1 LKVAD
6 AYNKVHSLI
15 SEPCVKDYVAQS
27 WVSLTQVKEEHYR
40 ALSHYHVACGLLS
53 LLKKSSPK
61 KHAAPKPPAAVKVP
75 QVIDANDNNNGSL
88 SLPNRTRDTLQY
100 IHAPYEEDDAK
111 MQLEIKVPRDEAECR
126 LLGESS
132 IGKKYLIDYFASGK
146 TIFV

>member
-1 LKVAD
+1 MAD

-15 SEPCVKDYVAQS
+15 SVPSVKDYVATS
-27 WVSLTQVKEEHYR
+27 WVSLTTVKEEHYR

-61 KHAAPKPPAAVKVP
+61 KHAAPKPPAVK
-75 QVIDANDNNNGSL
+75 QQHVIDSNDNNNGGL

-100 IHAPYEEDDAK
+100 IHAPYDEDDAK

-126 LLGESS
+126 LLGEFK
-132 IGKKYLIDYFASGK
+132 IYILN
-146 TIFV
+146 